1 MRDVPAELAAAL
13 ATRYRLER
21 ELGAGGMATVF
32 LARDLKHERDVAIKV
47 LRADVAAAVG
57 VDRFLSEIRT
67 TGNLKHPHILPL
79 FDSGLADAVPFYVMP
94 FIDGESLRA
103 RLRQVGRL
111 PIGEVVRILHQL
123 ADALSHAHAKG
134 VIHRDIKVDNV
145 LVSDRHVFL
154 ADFGVARALVAPDGE
169 TVAGTMTGTGM
180 MVGTPGYMAPEQIVA
195 GPVDHRTDI
204 YAFGALAYELLTGS
218 PPFAGTPQ
226 EVVAAQLTRSPEPIA
241 RQRPDTPPPLASLVM
256 RCLQK
261 DPGDRWQRTD
271 DLLAVLESVPTTGIE
286 VSAYRRSSK
295 SRVNYVADRPARD
308 RVARGG
314 LVRRPRH
321 ARGSLAR
328 DRSDHARHVGTR
340 PRTGS
345 GTLARRTDDRV
356 RGGRNRSHAHLR
368 PAAHG
373 RPDRAAD
380 GRELR

>member
-1 MRDVPAELAAAL
+1 MRDVPVELAAAL

-134 VIHRDIKVDNV
+134 VIHRDIKADNV

-154 ADFGVARALVAPDGE
+154 ADFGVARALVAPSGE
-169 TVAGTMTGTGM
+169 TVIGTMGTMTGTGI

-218 PPFAGTPQ
+218 PPFVGTPQ
-226 EVVAAQLTRSPEPIA
+226 EVVAAQLTRSPEPIG

-271 DLLAVLESVPTTGIE
+271 DLLAVLESVPTTG
-286 VSAYRRSSK
+286 VAVRDPGPRR
-295 SRVNYVADRPARD
+295 
-308 RVARGG
+308 
-314 LVRRPRH
+314 RR
-321 ARGSLAR
+321 A
-328 DRSDHARHVGTR
+328 
-340 PRTGS
+340 
-345 GTLARRTDDRV
+345 
-356 RGGRNRSHAHLR
+356 
-368 PAAHG
+368 
-373 RPDRAAD
+373 
-380 GRELR
+380 

>member
-134 VIHRDIKVDNV
+134 VIHRDIKADNV

-154 ADFGVARALVAPDGE
+154 ADFGVARALVAPSGE
-169 TVAGTMTGTGM
+169 TVAGVMGTMTGTGM

-241 RQRPDTPPPLASLVM
+241 RQRPDTPPPLAALVM

-271 DLLAVLESVPTTGIE
+271 DLLAVLESVPTTG
-286 VSAYRRSSK
+286 YRRFRHIGPRR
-295 SRVNYVADRPARD
+295 SRA
-308 RVARGG
+308 
-314 LVRRPRH
+314 
-321 ARGSLAR
+321 
-328 DRSDHARHVGTR
+328 
-340 PRTGS
+340 
-345 GTLARRTDDRV
+345 
-356 RGGRNRSHAHLR
+356 
-368 PAAHG
+368 
-373 RPDRAAD
+373 
-380 GRELR
+380 